1 MNQENK
7 KNPNLSVFLLLLAL
21 IFGILGGIISSFYL
35 WPNFYDN
42 NLSLGKNE
50 INLNSPE
57 YMGAGLIIQDP
68 KKVYVSQDLKVEE
81 SINYLNESLVGIF
94 PKIKSTSTE
103 KYFIEDELFSGI
115 IISNDGWV
123 MANVLG
129 LNNFDKNIFKNN
141 NSFVLISKKAK
152 KVYDIESVV
161 DFSEKGLIFL
171 KIKDASNLVVRNFV
185 NISDIKNGQGI
196 MAYNFSGDLNINYIS
211 KLEKGAL
218 LKFSDNFKNNIVL
231 NNNLSDKFKNS
242 FLFNIN
248 GDLLALSDSS
258 LNIYPIHDFRPYIY
272 HFLKT
277 KELKKFDFGFY
288 YIDLKDVADNN
299 LPLYGA
305 WVYNNNSNPVIK
317 GKLADLF
324 GIQSGDVIVKINN
337 FEINDHLSFNDILNN
352 FVIGDKISLFIIRDG
367 ELREIKI
374 DLK

>member
-57 YMGAGLIIQDP
+57 YMGADLIIQDP

-94 PKIKSTSTE
+94 PKIKNTSTE

-141 NSFVLISKKAK
+141 DSFVLISKKAK

-218 LKFSDNFKNNIVL
+218 LKFSDNFKNNIAL

-277 KELKKFDFGFY
+277 KELRKFDFGFY